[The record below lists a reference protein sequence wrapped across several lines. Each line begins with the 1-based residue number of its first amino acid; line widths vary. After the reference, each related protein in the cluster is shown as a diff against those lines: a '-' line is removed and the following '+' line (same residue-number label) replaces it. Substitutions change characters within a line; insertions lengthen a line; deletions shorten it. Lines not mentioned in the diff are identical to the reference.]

1 MYKLSEEQRGSLLY
15 IFEHLTVTGPDQAA
29 LLSNAAVI
37 VRGLENEEE
46 EEETAASAAEEK
58 KADQETPKTESAPAS
73 FYSNLPQE
81 VSKKYLKQGG
91 FYEWCYETVRSMYD
105 HSKGVQRY

>member
-1 MYKLSEEQRGSLLY
+1 MYKLSKEQRGSLLY

-46 EEETAASAAEEK
+46 EET
-58 KADQETPKTESAPAS
+58 Q
-73 FYSNLPQE
+73 NG
-81 VSKKYLKQGG
+81 SKNSTG
-91 FYEWCYETVRSMYD
+91 
-105 HSKGVQRY
+105 HH

>member
-1 MYKLSEEQRGSLLY
+1 MYKLPTGKRDSLLY

-46 EEETAASAAEEK
+46 EEK
-58 KADQETPKTESAPAS
+58 Q
-73 FYSNLPQE
+73 NG
-81 VSKKYLKQGG
+81 SKNGTG
-91 FYEWCYETVRSMYD
+91 R
-105 HSKGVQRY
+105 H

>member
-1 MYKLSEEQRGSLLY
+1 MLY

-46 EEETAASAAEEK
+46 EEKQNGSKTVQAVINGTTVTLTYNSSTGKYEATVTAPSKSSYNVNSGHYYPVTTKATDAAGN
-58 KADQETPKTESAPAS
+58 TTTKTDTDT
-73 FYSNLPQE
+73 LH
-81 VSKKYLKQGG
+81 
-91 FYEWCYETVRSMYD
+91 W
-105 HSKGVQRY
+105 

>member
-15 IFEHLTVTGPDQAA
+15 IVEHLTVTGPDQAA

-46 EEETAASAAEEK
+46 EEK
-58 KADQETPKTESAPAS
+58 Q
-73 FYSNLPQE
+73 NG
-81 VSKKYLKQGG
+81 SKNST
-91 FYEWCYETVRSMYD
+91 CR
-105 HSKGVQRY
+105 H

>member
-15 IFEHLTVTGPDQAA
+15 IFEHLTVTGRDQAA

-46 EEETAASAAEEK
+46 EET
-58 KADQETPKTESAPAS
+58 Q
-73 FYSNLPQE
+73 NG
-81 VSKKYLKQGG
+81 SKNSTG
-91 FYEWCYETVRSMYD
+91 R
-105 HSKGVQRY
+105 H

>member
-1 MYKLSEEQRGSLLY
+1 MYKLSAGQRDSLLY

-46 EEETAASAAEEK
+46 EEK
-58 KADQETPKTESAPAS
+58 Q
-73 FYSNLPQE
+73 NG
-81 VSKKYLKQGG
+81 SKNSTG
-91 FYEWCYETVRSMYD
+91 R
-105 HSKGVQRY
+105 H

>member
-46 EEETAASAAEEK
+46 EEK
-58 KADQETPKTESAPAS
+58 Q
-73 FYSNLPQE
+73 NG
-81 VSKKYLKQGG
+81 SKNSTGRHKWNDRHTDL
-91 FYEWCYETVRSMYD
+91 
-105 HSKGVQRY
+105 

>member
-15 IFEHLTVTGPDQAA
+15 IFEHLTVTGLDQAA

-46 EEETAASAAEEK
+46 EET
-58 KADQETPKTESAPAS
+58 Q
-73 FYSNLPQE
+73 NG
-81 VSKKYLKQGG
+81 SKNSTG
-91 FYEWCYETVRSMYD
+91 R
-105 HSKGVQRY
+105 H

>member
-1 MYKLSEEQRGSLLY
+1 MYKVSEEQRGSLLY

-46 EEETAASAAEEK
+46 EET
-58 KADQETPKTESAPAS
+58 Q
-73 FYSNLPQE
+73 NG
-81 VSKKYLKQGG
+81 SKNSTG
-91 FYEWCYETVRSMYD
+91 R
-105 HSKGVQRY
+105 H

>member
-37 VRGLENEEE
+37 VRDLENEEE
-46 EEETAASAAEEK
+46 EET
-58 KADQETPKTESAPAS
+58 Q
-73 FYSNLPQE
+73 NG
-81 VSKKYLKQGG
+81 SKNSTG
-91 FYEWCYETVRSMYD
+91 R
-105 HSKGVQRY
+105 H

>member
-15 IFEHLTVTGPDQAA
+15 IFKHLTVTGPDQAA

-46 EEETAASAAEEK
+46 EET
-58 KADQETPKTESAPAS
+58 Q
-73 FYSNLPQE
+73 NG
-81 VSKKYLKQGG
+81 SKNSTG
-91 FYEWCYETVRSMYD
+91 R
-105 HSKGVQRY
+105 H

>member
-1 MYKLSEEQRGSLLY
+1 MYKLSDEQRGSLLY

-46 EEETAASAAEEK
+46 EET
-58 KADQETPKTESAPAS
+58 Q
-73 FYSNLPQE
+73 NG
-81 VSKKYLKQGG
+81 SKNSTG
-91 FYEWCYETVRSMYD
+91 R
-105 HSKGVQRY
+105 H

>member
-37 VRGLENEEE
+37 VRGLESEE
-46 EEETAASAAEEK
+46 EEET
-58 KADQETPKTESAPAS
+58 Q
-73 FYSNLPQE
+73 NG
-81 VSKKYLKQGG
+81 SKNSTG
-91 FYEWCYETVRSMYD
+91 R
-105 HSKGVQRY
+105 H

>member
-1 MYKLSEEQRGSLLY
+1 MYKISEEQRGSLLY

-46 EEETAASAAEEK
+46 EEK
-58 KADQETPKTESAPAS
+58 Q
-73 FYSNLPQE
+73 NG
-81 VSKKYLKQGG
+81 SKNSTG
-91 FYEWCYETVRSMYD
+91 R
-105 HSKGVQRY
+105 H

>member
-1 MYKLSEEQRGSLLY
+1 MYKLSEEQRGSVLY

-46 EEETAASAAEEK
+46 EET
-58 KADQETPKTESAPAS
+58 Q
-73 FYSNLPQE
+73 NG
-81 VSKKYLKQGG
+81 SKNSTG
-91 FYEWCYETVRSMYD
+91 R
-105 HSKGVQRY
+105 H

>member
-37 VRGLENEEE
+37 VRGLEE
-46 EEETAASAAEEK
+46 SEEK
-58 KADQETPKTESAPAS
+58 DD
-73 FYSNLPQE
+73 E
-81 VSKKYLKQGG
+81 VK
-91 FYEWCYETVRSMYD
+91 
-105 HSKGVQRY
+105 

>member
-46 EEETAASAAEEK
+46 EET
-58 KADQETPKTESAPAS
+58 Q
-73 FYSNLPQE
+73 NG
-81 VSKKYLKQGG
+81 SKDSTG
-91 FYEWCYETVRSMYD
+91 R
-105 HSKGVQRY
+105 H

>member
-1 MYKLSEEQRGSLLY
+1 MLY

-46 EEETAASAAEEK
+46 EETQNGSK
-58 KADQETPKTESAPAS
+58 N
-73 FYSNLPQE
+73 SN
-81 VSKKYLKQGG
+81 S
-91 FYEWCYETVRSMYD
+91 R
-105 HSKGVQRY
+105 H

>member
-37 VRGLENEEE
+37 VRCLENEEE
-46 EEETAASAAEEK
+46 GE
-58 KADQETPKTESAPAS
+58 
-73 FYSNLPQE
+73 
-81 VSKKYLKQGG
+81 
-91 FYEWCYETVRSMYD
+91 R
-105 HSKGVQRY
+105 